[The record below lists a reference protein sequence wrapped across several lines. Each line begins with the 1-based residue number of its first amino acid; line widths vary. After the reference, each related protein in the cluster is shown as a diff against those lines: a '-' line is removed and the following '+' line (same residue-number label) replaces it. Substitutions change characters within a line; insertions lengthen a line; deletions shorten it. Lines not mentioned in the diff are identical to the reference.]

1 MICIEWWSFE
11 VGAFLTGTVYT
22 TLNVTC
28 IDLILFCFYSSR
40 YNFNTLTVSYAD
52 GSYIQKINTTVYN
65 ETITNITVHIKVDS
79 NLLEA
84 RIRFVRYRI

>member
-52 GSYIQKINTTVYN
+52 GSYIQEINTTVYN
-65 ETITNITVHIKVDS
+65 ETIMNISVHIKVDS

-84 RIRFVRYRI
+84 RI